1 MESIPD
7 EMSYRN
13 GITPYP
19 TTYSVW
25 LDLLAKAAFTVE
37 IASYYWE
44 LRDGTAGN
52 FPTGDRVFGLFYI
65 ISFPTLK
72 SVEHFHGMHS
82 ITETYKAF
90 LLTSPTPFQVLASYV
105 NKLNIIGKKL
115 FEK

>member
-1 MESIPD
+1 MKMLLTESYIICDIVRCRFSLVESIPD
-7 EMSYRN
+7 EMSYLN
-13 GITPYP
+13 GINPYP

-65 ISFPTLK
+65 I
-72 SVEHFHGMHS
+72 
-82 ITETYKAF
+82 
-90 LLTSPTPFQVLASYV
+90 
-105 NKLNIIGKKL
+105 
-115 FEK
+115 